1 MSRQAK
7 RVLIVED
14 NPVVQE
20 VLEQFLRPTYHVT
33 VTSNGSQALGALAK
47 HRPDV
52 ILLDVRIPGVDGLS
66 LLRSLRDMGITVPIF
81 VITGYDSTEVADE
94 AMSNGANGYLPKPF
108 DLLYL
113 ERLIARAVDTNPALT

>member
-20 VLEQFLRPTYHVT
+20 VLDQFLRPTYHVT

-47 HRPDV
+47 HPPDV
-52 ILLDVRIPGVDGLS
+52 MLLDVRIPGVDGLS
-66 LLRSLRDMGITVPIF
+66 LLRSLRDMGITIPIF
-81 VITGYDSTEVADE
+81 VITGYDSTEVAEE

>member
-47 HRPDV
+47 YPPDV

-66 LLRSLRDMGITVPIF
+66 LLRSLRDMGITIPIF

-94 AMSNGANGYLPKPF
+94 AMANGANGYLPKPF

-113 ERLIARAVDTNPALT
+113 ERLIARAVDTNAALT